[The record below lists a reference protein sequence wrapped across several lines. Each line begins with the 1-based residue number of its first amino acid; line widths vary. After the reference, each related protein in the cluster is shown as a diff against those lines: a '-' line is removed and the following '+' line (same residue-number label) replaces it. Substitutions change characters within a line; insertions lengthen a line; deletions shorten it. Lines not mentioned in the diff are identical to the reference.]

1 MQSINKQIINSKSIN
16 TSQMINANQTI
27 NSKSINNSQIVNANE
42 TINSKSLNNNIYSL
56 FFEKRG
62 NFIRGV
68 PRTFLMFLIFSIL
81 YLSFALEGVFAA
93 MGGGNGGTITDG
105 AGDILDALGY
115 VRDEGAFFEANVLWV
130 PTMKTSHKV

>member
-1 MQSINKQIINSKSIN
+1 MIN
-16 TSQMINANQTI
+16 TSQMI
-27 NSKSINNSQIVNANE
+27 NANE

-81 YLSFALEGVFAA
+81 YLSFALESVFAGPYVGDVDDGHESA
-93 MGGGNGGTITDG
+93 TDLL
-105 AGDILDALGY
+105 ATQGY
-115 VRDEGAFFEANVLWV
+115 VVNNGQYFRVNVHWV
-130 PTMKTSHKV
+130 PTTSDNGM